1 MVRTGTEH
9 TKLQTARINKGYTQ
23 NQLSV
28 VAGISVRTI
37 QCYERKARDID
48 GAGLETLCDL
58 SIALDCK
65 IEDILESKDLIEK
78 FRLAK

>member
-1 MVRTGTEH
+1 MARTGTES
-9 TKLQTARINKGYTQ
+9 TKLQAARQKKGYTQ
-23 NQLSV
+23 KQLAV
-28 VAGISVRTI
+28 VTDISVRTI

-65 IEDILESKDLIEK
+65 IEDIIESEELIEK